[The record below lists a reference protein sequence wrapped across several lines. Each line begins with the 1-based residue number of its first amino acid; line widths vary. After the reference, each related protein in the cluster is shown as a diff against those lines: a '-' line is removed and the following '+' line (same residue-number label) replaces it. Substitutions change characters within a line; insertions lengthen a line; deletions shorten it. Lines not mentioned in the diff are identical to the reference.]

1 MPSRSS
7 TNITAW
13 RSPRPKPRIVVLAA
27 VSLSV
32 TPGLSGSSPPLI
44 AEGMV
49 EKASK
54 AEREG
59 SSPFSSFFF
68 GGGSCNP
75 KRRRESSC
83 FVGRVR
89 PLRGG
94 RTVPKAL
101 RTPPGTPVQRP
112 LLKACV
118 ISSFRKQVPRAEMER
133 GPSRRPAP
141 GPVPAFEIRGIRR
154 LRKPTAG

>member
-68 GGGSCNP
+68 WGGLLQP
-75 KRRRESSC
+75 KKKKRELLLCWTCQAAARRENRAKGLADPPGDSC
-83 FVGRVR
+83 SAPAAESVR
-89 PLRGG
+89 HFFF
-94 RTVPKAL
+94 PKAGSKS
-101 RTPPGTPVQRP
+101 RNGAGTKQATRARP
-112 LLKACV
+112 RSGV
-118 ISSFRKQVPRAEMER
+118 
-133 GPSRRPAP
+133 
-141 GPVPAFEIRGIRR
+141 
-154 LRKPTAG
+154 